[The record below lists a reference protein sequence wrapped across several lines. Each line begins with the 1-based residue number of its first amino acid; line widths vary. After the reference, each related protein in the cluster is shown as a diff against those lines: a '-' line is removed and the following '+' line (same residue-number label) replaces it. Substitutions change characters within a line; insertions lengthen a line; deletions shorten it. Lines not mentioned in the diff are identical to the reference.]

1 MKNTSKSQTS
11 NENLLSGLEARRFRI
26 EQARDYFKRTQEL
39 FEQYGSAELKATHA
53 SFDELQRALESD
65 QVKVVVVGE
74 FSRGKSALLNALL
87 GIELLQTALEITTAV
102 NTFLQALPSGRKER
116 FIRIHYQDER
126 PTEEID
132 WNDDQAL
139 KRWGTELE
147 KSNAEARRQVSHIE
161 VFFDSNLFKEGLV
174 LIDTPGLNGVMKH
187 HEEITRKA
195 IAEAHVALWVQAA
208 EQLGGAGT
216 EWEFMVRTLLPNFQ
230 KFITVINK
238 WDRVLEPEDAHDKL
252 LSEAQRVENK
262 LNEFRERFMLKVP
275 EELKDKYGKEIERL
289 TDKDHLFGVSA
300 RWGRDP
306 DPVRRQ
312 RSNID
317 CLAQRIVEMISSGE
331 AQEQIILKPLT
342 QLIDIQSI
350 LRDHIESERHQLD
363 SDQSAESRALELK
376 TLELDISELE
386 QEKKRETQESR
397 EEHRRALETLQKAM
411 RDRLLKPLTALHDSI
426 EEQVTESYVR
436 RMIANKASTI
446 GLPEELDQ
454 QYGQLTRQIEVL
466 WREEKKRL
474 HETLQGLQG
483 SYLEKMN
490 QHAHHSATAVVAQ
503 NRLP

>member
-74 FSRGKSALLNALL
+74 FSRGKSELLNALL
-87 GIELLQTALEITTAV
+87 GIELLQTAQETTTAV
-102 NTFLQALPSGRKER
+102 NTFLQALPPGRNER
-116 FIRIHYQDER
+116 FIRIHYQDKR
-126 PTEEID
+126 PAEEID

-147 KSNAEARRQVSHIE
+147 ESNAEARRLVSHIE
-161 VFFDSNLFKEGLV
+161 VFCDHDLLNRGLV
-174 LIDTPGLNGVMKH
+174 LIDTPGLETMMEH
-187 HEEITRKA
+187 HEAITHKA
-195 IAEAHVALWVQAA
+195 IAEAHVALWVQATD
-208 EQLGGAGT
+208 QLGGNKS
-216 EWEFMVRTLLPNFQ
+216 EWEFMARTLRRNFQ

-238 WDRVLEPEDAHDKL
+238 WDRVLEPEDAHDRQL
-252 LSEAQRVENK
+252 DEAQRVEKK
-262 LNEFRERFMLKVP
+262 LRSIKNNFMESLGA
-275 EELKDKYGKEIERL
+275 EYGAEIERV
-289 TDKDHLFGVSA
+289 TDKNHLFGVSA

-490 QHAHHSATAVVAQ
+490 QHAHHSAIAVVAQ